1 MKITFL
7 GTGSAIPTGD
17 RVQTGYLIDHH
28 SPMLLDCGSGVLHQ
42 LARTEVGITGISTV
56 LLSHHH
62 IDHVSDLMALLKAR
76 WLTGADSLTIAG
88 PPGTETLVQD
98 LLDVHGYMQNRLSLT
113 FIEITPGETTLNDI
127 KITAMETRHSM
138 ECLAYR
144 FSTDAGTIT
153 ISGDTEAFDDLIDF
167 ASKSDS
173 LIHDCSFPDDVDVSN
188 HPTPSQLGTVLEGN
202 QFDTVYL
209 THLYPHTNGE
219 HEAMLESIAEHYD
232 GSVVIAKDGDTITP

>member
-28 SPMLLDCGSGVLHQ
+28 SPLLLDCGSGVLHQ

-88 PPGTETLVQD
+88 PPGTETLVED
-98 LLDVHGYMQNRLSLT
+98 LLAVHSYMQDRLTLT
-113 FIEITPGETTLNDI
+113 FVELTPGETTLNDMT
-127 KITAMETRHSM
+127 ITAMETRHSM

-144 FSTDAGTIT
+144 FAADDASVT
-153 ISGDTEAFDDLIDF
+153 ISGDTEAFRDLIEF
-167 ASKSDS
+167 ASGSDV

-188 HPTPSQLGTVLEGN
+188 HPTPSQLGSVLSGYE
-202 QFDTVYL
+202 FDEVYL
-209 THLYPHTNGE
+209 THLYPHTDGVHAE
-219 HEAMLESIAEHYD
+219 MLESIATHYD
-232 GSVVIAKDGDTITP
+232 GSVDFAADGDTIRL